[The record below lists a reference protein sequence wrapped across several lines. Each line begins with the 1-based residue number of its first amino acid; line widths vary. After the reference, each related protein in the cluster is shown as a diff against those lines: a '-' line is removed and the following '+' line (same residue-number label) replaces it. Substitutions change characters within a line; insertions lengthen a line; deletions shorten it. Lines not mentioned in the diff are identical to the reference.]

1 MVESPFTIESGLH
14 LLDAGGCPANPLSVL
29 SLFVSCVFFVRRMR
43 DRGMW
48 GGEAQRGVRTWF
60 LARKRGKRPETEGLL
75 ALEFVRFHN
84 VFKSRSI

>member
-1 MVESPFTIESGLH
+1 
-14 LLDAGGCPANPLSVL
+14 
-29 SLFVSCVFFVRRMR
+29 
-43 DRGMW
+43 MW